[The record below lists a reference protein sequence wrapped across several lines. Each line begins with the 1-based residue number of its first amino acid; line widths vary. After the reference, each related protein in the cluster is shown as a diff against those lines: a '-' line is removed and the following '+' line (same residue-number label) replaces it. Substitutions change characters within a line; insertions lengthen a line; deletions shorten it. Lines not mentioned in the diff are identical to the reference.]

1 MRKNLL
7 LIITLALLFVSCSSI
22 GSLAGFED
30 QGLPSWVRN
39 PRVRRGR
46 IAYVCEGSGTSEEEA
61 RINALSSVLY
71 EIGDDVGRD
80 AYSLYFRELESS
92 GEVEDLDGS
101 IRETYTREY
110 RGGRFSCY
118 VLFDMSEASLL
129 SLRTPDLLVLLEA
142 EEDVRNL
149 LDEARSYYMENR
161 DVDAISSAL
170 SALSISIEHELDE
183 PEISPEG
190 ILSTLIYYT
199 EPLEIRVRQFDG
211 GIDASVSVMRNRGL
225 LSPRVRY
232 APLNISYLIRT
243 PEGEIISEDMDFNT
257 ADEGSYDYVNTNPY
271 ALRSGEANLSFNLD
285 ETLIEAVKEIAG
297 EDFLLP
303 FTSLLEEKSISYSYD
318 EREEDETAPYTIL
331 VAEYDENG
339 AFRDSHVALDELN
352 ATLSSSDRLIVAERG
367 YGDSDAQIISEFAAT
382 SSPERY
388 IVIMR
393 LGVSDSVSLPG
404 GRYLVNVGTTMSI
417 YDTEGGE
424 NSLIYSDSYTSAV
437 GDGMSYEEARRD
449 AFRDGGRLLANVL
462 LMEF

>member
-1 MRKNLL
+1 M
-7 LIITLALLFVSCSSI
+7 
-22 GSLAGFED
+22 
-30 QGLPSWVRN
+30 
-39 PRVRRGR
+39 RRGR

-92 GEVEDLDGS
+92 GKVEDLDGS

-211 GIDASVSVMRNRGL
+211 GIDASVS
-225 LSPRVRY
+225 Y
-232 APLNISYLIRT
+232 
-243 PEGEIISEDMDFNT
+243 F
-257 ADEGSYDYVNTNPY
+257 
-271 ALRSGEANLSFNLD
+271 F
-285 ETLIEAVKEIAG
+285 
-297 EDFLLP
+297 
-303 FTSLLEEKSISYSYD
+303 
-318 EREEDETAPYTIL
+318 
-331 VAEYDENG
+331 
-339 AFRDSHVALDELN
+339 
-352 ATLSSSDRLIVAERG
+352 
-367 YGDSDAQIISEFAAT
+367 GDSKTIGITAGISLYPQFLIFDDAGHTPFRIAA
-382 SSPERY
+382 Y
-388 IVIMR
+388 
-393 LGVSDSVSLPG
+393 G
-404 GRYLVNVGTTMSI
+404 Y
-417 YDTEGGE
+417 
-424 NSLIYSDSYTSAV
+424 A
-437 GDGMSYEEARRD
+437 GMS
-449 AFRDGGRLLANVL
+449 FRFPASIIAMPAMLYLFD
-462 LMEF
+462 